1 MSARISVL
9 IPTFNEEPN
18 IAQCLSSVLGWADD
32 VFVVDSY
39 STDRTVA
46 IANEMGATVV
56 QHKFEGYAEQKN
68 WAMDTLPLRNEWLL
82 ILDADEYVTPES
94 REEMAGIAAADGA
107 GFDGFHINRRFIFY
121 GKWIKHCGWYPS
133 WHLRF
138 FRHRLGRY
146 ENRPV
151 DEHVILNGKAGR
163 LKHDLMHRD
172 CRDMDWWIAK
182 HNKYATLN
190 AIAYGQVES
199 KQYSDERIRPKFFG
213 SHVERRRFLKERVW
227 RHLPARGLLF
237 FLYLYI
243 FRLGFL
249 DGRKGLMF
257 CVMHGVFQQLKV
269 AKEWELREKGRLRP
283 LISKISVREDSLL
296 SNESAASAGVKQGQR

>member
-1 MSARISVL
+1 MNAPISVL

-18 IAQCLSSVLGWADD
+18 IAQCLSSVLGWADE
-32 VFVVDSY
+32 VFVVDSF
-39 STDRTVA
+39 STDRTVE
-46 IANEMGATVV
+46 IAKEMGATVV
-56 QHKFEGYAEQKN
+56 QHRFEGYAQQKN
-68 WAMDTLPLRNEWLL
+68 WAMDTLPFRNEWLL
-82 ILDADEYVTPES
+82 ILDADEYVTAKS
-94 REEMAGIAAADGA
+94 REEMASLAGANGA
-107 GFDGFHINRRFIFY
+107 GFDGFLINRRFVFY

-151 DEHVILNGKAGR
+151 DEHVILNGKIGN
-163 LKHDLMHRD
+163 LKQDLIHRD

-182 HNKYATLN
+182 HNRYATLN
-190 AIAYGQVES
+190 AIAYEQVENNQLAS
-199 KQYSDERIRPKFFG
+199 ERIQPRLFG
-213 SHVERRRFLKERVW
+213 NHVERRRFLKERVW
-227 RHLPARGLLF
+227 RHLPGRSLLF

-257 CVMHGVFQQLKV
+257 CAMHGVFEQMKV
-269 AKEWELREKGRLRP
+269 AKQWELREAKNLRP
-283 LISKISVREDSLL
+283 VITRPIAATDDSSKPAV
-296 SNESAASAGVKQGQR
+296 SANTERGTR